1 MVVVV
6 LLPVKDIMDFA
17 ILFEGQIANPSRAKE
32 QATLR
37 AVVEQATL
45 ADELGFDRFY
55 CVEHH
60 TLEGYAHSSAPE
72 ILLSYIAARTKR
84 MRIAHGVIPLPFKIN
99 HPVRVAERTATLD
112 IMSGGRLDVGVGRSS
127 SVREQ
132 ETFGVTEQESRIEL
146 VDGLRAIVKMW
157 TEDEMEYQSDH
168 LQIPLRTVRPRP
180 LQDPH
185 PPLLMACTRDDTF
198 ALAGK
203 HGLGALSNAADGPA
217 ATRRKRELYDAAIAA
232 RQPSDVIGKFANDR
246 LGATVFTCVRDD
258 RDEARRLGLR
268 GMRFFMEASR
278 YWFANGATFPDPQ
291 TWRDEDIEPAL
302 RAMFEAS
309 ASGSFS
315 KLTAD
320 QQANAP
326 TGQVGVGLGNTNFN
340 ADDVLDARSSAMG
353 NAHDTIDFVERMADA
368 GADECYFV
376 VQMGGLPNDVVLESI
391 RQIGKHVIPH
401 FRKPTPTIF
410 ELDRAI

>member
-1 MVVVV
+1 
-6 LLPVKDIMDFA
+6 MDFA
-17 ILFEGQIANPSRAKE
+17 LLFEGQVADPTRKGE
-32 QATLR
+32 REVLR
-37 AVVEQATL
+37 GVIEQATL

-72 ILLSYIAARTKR
+72 VVLSYIAARTKR

-99 HPVRVAERTATLD
+99 HPVRVAERTAMLD
-112 IMSGGRLDVGVGRSS
+112 ILSNGRLDVGVGRSS
-127 SVREQ
+127 SAREQ
-132 ETFGVTEQESRIEL
+132 ETFGVTEQESRDEL
-146 VDGLRAIVKMW
+146 VDGLKAIVKMW
-157 TEDEMEYQSDH
+157 TEDEMEYTSDH

-180 LQDPH
+180 LQEPH

-198 ALAGK
+198 ALAG
-203 HGLGALSNAADGPA
+203 GLGVGALSNAADGPE
-217 ATRRKRELYDAAIAA
+217 ATRRKRALYDAAIAA
-232 RQPSDVIGKFANDR
+232 PQPEDVVGKFANDR
-246 LGATVFTCVRDD
+246 LGATVFTCVRED
-258 RDEARRLGLR
+258 RDEARRIGLR

-278 YWFANGATFPDPQ
+278 YWFAKGTDFPDPT
-291 TWRDEDIEPAL
+291 TWRDEDIQPAL
-302 RAMFEAS
+302 RKMFEAS

-320 QQANAP
+320 QQVAAVAAGNRGN
-326 TGQVGVGLGNTNFN
+326 GQVGVGVGLGNTSFN

-376 VQMGGLPNDVVLESI
+376 VQMGGVPQNVVMESI
-391 RQIGKHVIPH
+391 RQIGKKVIPH
-401 FRKPTPTIF
+401 FRKPTPTVF
-410 ELDRAI
+410 DLDRAI